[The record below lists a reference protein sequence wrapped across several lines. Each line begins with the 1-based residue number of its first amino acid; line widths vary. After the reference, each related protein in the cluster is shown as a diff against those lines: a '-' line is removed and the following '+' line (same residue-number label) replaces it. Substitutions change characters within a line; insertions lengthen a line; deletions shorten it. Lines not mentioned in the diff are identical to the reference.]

1 MQVFRLGD
9 RGPAIAEVRSI
20 LAGQGFLSVSR
31 GRHAAPPS
39 TGTPAVAGSG
49 PNSTMNGHG
58 LVGSNGT
65 PVPGTAPNS
74 AADVSDVGANL
85 DARADAVFDDDV
97 DHAVRAFQQHR
108 GLLVDGIVG
117 PATYRALRE
126 ASYQLGARVLLYRLS
141 ATMVGDDVATLQG
154 RLQNLGYYT
163 GLVDGVF
170 GESTHQAVCLY
181 QSEYGLSSDGI
192 CGPATLRSLDRLGTR
207 VTGGSPY
214 AIRQEEH
221 VRRSGPQLSGKRIVI
236 DPGTGGM
243 HRHSTG
249 AAADLETQVLWDI
262 GHRLEGRMAAAG
274 METYLSHDGRGTPT
288 DDERA
293 RVANMI
299 DADLMIS
306 LRCGHHATPSAHGV
320 ASFYFGNSHGSYST
334 IGRNLAGFIQR
345 EIAARTPLADCRS
358 HERTWE
364 LLRLTRMPV
373 ALIDV
378 GYITNPE
385 DAAILAD
392 PEYRTVIAEAILV
405 AVKRLYLLGENDRPT
420 GSYTFAEVLAAEDI
434 RT

>member
-1 MQVFRLGD
+1 MPLFRLGD
-9 RGPAIAEVRSI
+9 QGSAVAEIRSI
-20 LAGQGFLSVSR
+20 LAGLGLLPVTR
-31 GRHAAPPS
+31 GRHAADPA
-39 TGTPAVAGSG
+39 TGDAA
-49 PNSTMNGHG
+49 
-58 LVGSNGT
+58 
-65 PVPGTAPNS
+65 S
-74 AADVSDVGANL
+74 AS
-85 DARADAVFDDDV
+85 FDDDT
-97 DHAVRAFQQHR
+97 DHAVRAFQQQR
-108 GLLVDGIVG
+108 GLIVDGIVG

-141 ATMVGDDVATLQG
+141 APMVGDDVATLQS

-163 GLVDGVF
+163 NLVDGIF
-170 GESTHQAVCLY
+170 AESTHNAVCLY

-192 CGPATLRSLDRLGTR
+192 CGPATLRSLERLGTR

-236 DPGTGGM
+236 DPGSGGL
-243 HRHSTG
+243 HEFSTG
-249 AAADLETQVLWDI
+249 EIADRESALLWDLAA
-262 GHRLEGRMAAAG
+262 RLEGRMAAAG
-274 METYLSHDGRGTPT
+274 METFLSHDGRGRPT

-306 LRCGHHATPSAHGV
+306 LRCGHYPNAKAHGV

-345 EIAARTPLADCRS
+345 EVAARTPLTDCRI

-373 ALIDV
+373 TLIDI
-378 GYITNPE
+378 GYITNPD
-385 DAAILAD
+385 DAEILAD
-392 PEYRTVIAEAILV
+392 PNYRNVIAEAILV
-405 AVKRLYLLGENDRPT
+405 AVKRLYLLGADDRPT
-420 GSYTFAEVLAAEDI
+420 GTYTFADLLAAEDI
-434 RT
+434 S